1 MAQHEAE
8 RVITLK
14 LITIFQSV
22 CFITL
27 ILLQLSHDY
36 KTFFKEMTSY
46 IWSIYIVT
54 SGIVESLQNKLVHVI
69 PSQASRFLSKLMRKK
84 AACY

>member
-14 LITIFQSV
+14 LITIVQSV
-22 CFITL
+22 LLL

-36 KTFFKEMTSY
+36 ETFFKEMTSY
-46 IWSIYIVT
+46 IWSNYIVT